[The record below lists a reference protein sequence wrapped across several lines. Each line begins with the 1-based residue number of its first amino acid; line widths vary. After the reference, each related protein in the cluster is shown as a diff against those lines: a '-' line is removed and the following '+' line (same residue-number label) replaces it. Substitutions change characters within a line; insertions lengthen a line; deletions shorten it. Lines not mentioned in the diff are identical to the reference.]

1 MCIVQSLSETKASRE
16 LDTGEQ
22 LECTKPSLRC
32 PAHPHNPRAY
42 HRKKKKKKELKHN
55 KLLKLYLDTQLRV
68 ELAPPKSECQEDER
82 YQQWLTHL

>member
-16 LDTGEQ
+16 PDTGEQ

-42 HRKKKKKKELKHN
+42 HRKKKKKKRAKA
-55 KLLKLYLDTQLRV
+55 Q
-68 ELAPPKSECQEDER
+68 
-82 YQQWLTHL
+82 